1 MIAEYVTSTYEITDA
16 YQKILLDAKEA
27 KVEIEASSNDTTKLV
42 FFEDQKRRYVFDVQN
57 GTLTVRL
64 RKTKWYN
71 FLRIGFKRSEIKICV
86 PESILEALTVKA
98 TVGCVAISSIVCT
111 GDISV
116 QTNTGKVTVCD
127 TSCKAFHSKTGTGNV
142 VLSKLMATDT
152 VSLECNTG
160 KISLNDCN
168 AREFLVKT
176 NTGKVSLNDC
186 NAREFLV
193 KTNTGNVFG
202 KLPSNTVFAVKT
214 HTGKIETPK
223 TAIGEVIGARCEIKT
238 NTGNIKFVN

>member
-1 MIAEYVTSTYEITDA
+1 MIAGYVTSTYEITDA

-27 KVEIEASSNDTTKLV
+27 KIEIEASSNDTTKLV
-42 FFEDQKRRYVFDVQN
+42 FFENQKRRYVFDVQN

-98 TVGCVAISSIVCT
+98 TVGCVAISSIVRT

-152 VSLECNTG
+152 VSLKC
-160 KISLNDCN
+160 
-168 AREFLVKT
+168 

-223 TAIGEVIGARCEIKT
+223 PAIGEVIGARCEIKT
-238 NTGNIKFVN
+238 NTGKIKFVN

>member
-1 MIAEYVTSTYEITDA
+1 MIAEYVTSTYEITDV
-16 YQKILLDAKEA
+16 YQKILIDAKEA
-27 KVEIEASSNDTTKLV
+27 KVEIETSSNDTTKLL

-64 RKTKWYN
+64 QKTKWYN
-71 FLRIGFKRSEIKICV
+71 FLRVGFKRSEIKICV

-160 KISLNDCN
+160 K
-168 AREFLVKT
+168 
-176 NTGKVSLNDC
+176 VSLNDC
-186 NAREFLV
+186 DAREFLV

-214 HTGKIETPK
+214 HTGKIEIPK

-238 NTGNIKFVN
+238 NTGNIKCVN

>member
-16 YQKILLDAKEA
+16 YQKILIDAKEA
-27 KVEIEASSNDTTKLV
+27 KVEIETSSNDTTKLV

-64 RKTKWYN
+64 QKTKWYN

-98 TVGCVAISSIVCT
+98 TIGCVAISSIVCT
-111 GDISV
+111 ADISV

-152 VSLECNTG
+152 VSLKC
-160 KISLNDCN
+160 
-168 AREFLVKT
+168 

-214 HTGKIETPK
+214 HTGKIEIPK

>member
-16 YQKILLDAKEA
+16 YQKILIDAKEA
-27 KVEIEASSNDTTKLV
+27 KVEIETSSNDTTKLV

-64 RKTKWYN
+64 QKTKWYN

-98 TVGCVAISSIVCT
+98 TIGCVAISSIVCT
-111 GDISV
+111 GYISV

-152 VSLECNTG
+152 VSLKC
-160 KISLNDCN
+160 
-168 AREFLVKT
+168 

-214 HTGKIETPK
+214 HTGKIEIPK